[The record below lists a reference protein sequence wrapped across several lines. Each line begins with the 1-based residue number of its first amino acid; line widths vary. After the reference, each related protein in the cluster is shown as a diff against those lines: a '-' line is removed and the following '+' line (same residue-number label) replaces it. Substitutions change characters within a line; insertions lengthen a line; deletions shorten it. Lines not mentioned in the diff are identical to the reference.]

1 VAAVLVLLAAL
12 LFRPCLWAQGSKDPP
27 PTFSSDSIV
36 NSANGSSASLTP
48 NVVATIYGSSLA
60 RSTAQVSLRDIGAS
74 QLPTTLAGV
83 RVTIDGLFASL
94 YYVSPTQIN
103 FVIPS
108 NLLLGQADLTVI
120 REGVAAPPVQINL
133 LDAAPALFMTGG
145 GMVAA
150 THADGSRVSSDAP
163 ARPGETIVVYGTGLG
178 RTIPGQVDGQIPRAA
193 AAMRLLDRLR
203 ILLDGQIQ
211 PSESIYYAGITPGYP
226 GLYQVNL
233 RLPDPIPKLDPELR
247 IAVDDQ
253 ISQGALALSAA
264 PADP

>member
-1 VAAVLVLLAAL
+1 MLLAAL

-36 NSANGSSASLTP
+36 NSANGSAASLTP
-48 NVVATIYGSSLA
+48 NVLATIYGSSLA

-108 NLLLGQADLTVI
+108 NLLLGETDLTVY
-120 REGVAAPPVQINL
+120 REGVEAPAVQINL
-133 LDAAPALFMTGG
+133 LDVAPALFQAGG
-145 GMVAA
+145 RVAA
-150 THADGSRVSSDAP
+150 THANGSLISPDAP
-163 ARPGETIVVYGTGLG
+163 ARPGEIIVVYGTGLG

-193 AAMRLLDRLR
+193 ASIRLLDRLR
-203 ILLDGQIQ
+203 ILLDGQTQ
-211 PSESIYYAGITPGYP
+211 PAESVYYAGITPGYP

-233 RLPDPIPKLDPELR
+233 RLPDPITGIDPELR

-253 ISQGALALSAA
+253 ISQSALALPAG